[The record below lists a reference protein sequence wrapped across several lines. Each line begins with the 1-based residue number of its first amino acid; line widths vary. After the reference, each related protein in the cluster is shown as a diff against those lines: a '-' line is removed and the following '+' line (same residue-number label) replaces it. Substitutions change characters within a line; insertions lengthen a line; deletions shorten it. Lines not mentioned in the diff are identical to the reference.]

1 MKMMK
6 KFLTRVLSTTI
17 LTAKDYERKL
27 CSMNFKIGETFKI
40 KDVELL
46 TLDIIDGN
54 PFVIALDTG
63 IESKFAED
71 SNNYDGSTLED
82 VVDEWFE
89 ELGVPAFSRVLDL
102 TTMDGSKC
110 YGALEVEA
118 APLTFDEFRKYAEI
132 IIPNIKIQ
140 HHKILFPYTFTA
152 NKNPGTI
159 GIIAIICLI
168 ISIHNAITKTTILI
182 PSLLFSFVIFHLLT
196 NLYDTSLL
204 YTLYLLHLQVPQ
216 PYGLTRLHQKFS

>member
-1 MKMMK
+1 
-6 KFLTRVLSTTI
+6 
-17 LTAKDYERKL
+17 
-27 CSMNFKIGETFKI
+27 MNLKIGETFKI

-63 IESKFAED
+63 IGSKFAED

-89 ELGVPAFSRVLDL
+89 ELGIPAISRVLDL
-102 TTMDGSKC
+102 TTMDGSKR

-132 IIPNIKIQ
+132 IIPNIKHWFWLATGWADPKWKNWDSGSVCYVNHNGTAGSGSYYSSGGLAPAFILDKKFFENIQ
-140 HHKILFPYTFTA
+140 PHYGNKPDPQILAGFT
-152 NKNPGTI
+152 TDE
-159 GIIAIICLI
+159 
-168 ISIHNAITKTTILI
+168 
-182 PSLLFSFVIFHLLT
+182 LLAEVSRRVK
-196 NLYDTSLL
+196 
-204 YTLYLLHLQVPQ
+204 
-216 PYGLTRLHQKFS
+216 GA